1 MRGLFGL
8 LAISL
13 FLISSI
19 AGCRPSGPTEEMGTV
34 VNKMP
39 VVEGA
44 EEPYVIPELG
54 PSTSEA
60 KETKPGPT
68 TNPDQVDNSAPTQ
81 QARPG
86 QQSASKPAA
95 KKASPADSP
104 NRLGGGVSGECNQNT
119 RHTRVI

>member
-1 MRGLFGL
+1 MRGLLSL

-39 VVEGA
+39 VVEGT

-54 PSTSEA
+54 PSTSDAKQGEA
-60 KETKPGPT
+60 PTPGPVTKPA
-68 TNPDQVDNSAPTQ
+68 QVDK
-81 QARPG
+81 PG
-86 QQSASKPAA
+86 AVTKHASKEATKSSPA
-95 KKASPADSP
+95 KKASPDDKSK
-104 NRLGGGVSGECNQNT
+104 
-119 RHTRVI
+119 